1 MKVRLGFR
9 VGWHEDRKW
18 RLARQL
24 GLDTAMTPPWYHR
37 NESGPQP
44 WSFMPLLHAQQRFA
58 DFGFELL
65 VVSPPP
71 MDEIRLGTA
80 EKEREYDDMFE
91 LIETMGAL
99 KIPVLC
105 YNFNAVLHATRT
117 SVTTRGR
124 GGALVTSYD
133 DALMKDAPLTH
144 VGRVDDELLWDNL
157 QEFLERTVPVAE
169 SNGVRLALHPD
180 DPPIPRLRGI
190 ARIIRSVDAL
200 KRVVEL
206 VPSPSNGLT
215 FCQGTMATMGADIPA
230 AIRYFGSRKLIH
242 FVHFRDVRGIAT
254 KFEETFHDE
263 GKTDMYQALRAYAEV
278 GFDGPMRPDH
288 APVMDG
294 EDNSDP
300 MYMDL
305 GRLYA
310 IGYIKGMIEGVTHL
324 QQSGA
329 LQAASAGSQ
338 SS

>member
-1 MKVRLGFR
+1 MRLGFR
-9 VGWHEDRKW
+9 MGWSEDRKW

-24 GLDTAMTPPWYHR
+24 GLDTAMVPPWYRR

-44 WSFMPLLHAQQRFA
+44 WSFMPMLHAQQRFA

-71 MDEIRLGTA
+71 MDEIRLGTP
-80 EKEREYDDMFE
+80 EREREYDDMFE

-99 KIPVLC
+99 RIPVLC

-133 DALMKDAPLTH
+133 DRLMERAPLTH
-144 VGRVDDELLWDNL
+144 VGEVSDERLWESL
-157 QEFLERTVPVAE
+157 HEFLERTVPVAE
-169 SNGVRLALHPD
+169 ANGVKLALHPD

-190 ARIIRSVDAL
+190 ARIIRSVEAL
-200 KRVVEL
+200 QRVIDL

-215 FCQGTMATMGADIPA
+215 FCQGTMATMGADVPA
-230 AIRYFGSRKLIH
+230 AIRTFGRQGAIH
-242 FVHFRDVRGIAT
+242 FVHFRDVRGT
-254 KFEETFHDE
+254 PTQFEETFHDE
-263 GKTDMYQALRAYAEV
+263 GKTDMYEALRAYAEV
-278 GFDGPMRPDH
+278 GFAGPMRPDH

-294 EDNSDP
+294 EDNGDP

-305 GRLYA
+305 GRLFA
-310 IGYIKGMIEGVTHL
+310 IGYIKGMLEGVEHL
-324 QQSGA
+324 RTTGA
-329 LQAASAGSQ
+329 LAAPAAAAAG
-338 SS
+338 

>member
-1 MKVRLGFR
+1 MNVRLGFR
-9 VGWHEDRKW
+9 MGWNEDRKW

-24 GLDTAMTPPWYHR
+24 GLDTVMTAPWYER
-37 NESGPQP
+37 NESGSQP
-44 WSFMPLLHAQQRFA
+44 WSFMPMLHAQQKFA
-58 DFGFELL
+58 DFGLELM

-71 MDEIRLGTA
+71 MDEIRLGTE
-80 EKEREYDDMFE
+80 EKEPEYEDLFE

-117 SVTTRGR
+117 SVTTKGR

-133 DALMKDAPLTH
+133 DRLMQHAPMTH
-144 VGRVDDELLWDNL
+144 VGKVDDELLWDNL
-157 QEFLERTVPVAE
+157 HEFLERTVPVAE
-169 SNGVRLALHPD
+169 ANNVKLALHPD

-190 ARIIRSVDAL
+190 ARIIRSEDAL
-200 KRVVEL
+200 KRVLDL
-206 VPSPSNGLT
+206 VPSKANGLT
-215 FCQGTMATMGADIPA
+215 FCQGTMSTMGVDVPA
-230 AIRYFGSRKLIH
+230 AIRYFGSRGAIH
-242 FVHFRDVRGIAT
+242 FVHFRDVKGRPT
-254 KFEETFHDE
+254 KFEETFHDD
-263 GKTDMYQALRAYAEV
+263 GQTDMYEALRAYAEI

-310 IGYIKGMIEGVTHL
+310 IGYIRGMLEGVNHQSKTGSSPVNA
-324 QQSGA
+324 SGA
-329 LQAASAGSQ
+329 I
-338 SS
+338 